1 MARLIGLM
9 ATWLLTMSAFAG
21 NNGLS
26 IHYHINM
33 TRTETDSFYV
43 TLDVSGFKSDTTV
56 FQFASTAPGTYQ
68 IMDVGRFVGS
78 FRAFDAAN
86 KPLKVER
93 RGTNQYAIYNARSLA
108 KLTYQVEDTYD
119 TMIKEF
125 PIYVMA
131 GSNLEKDNAVVNGQM
146 VCGYFHG
153 HQSNPIRISFEYPKD
168 WTVGSALDMNKNEY
182 VADTFDRLVD
192 SPTLLGK
199 LTHAEM
205 KVGGT
210 KVDIYSY
217 SENDKIKADDLV
229 PEMKKMIMAA
239 DQFLKGLPVKRYT
252 FLFHFRA
259 NPGPVFGAWEHSYAS
274 LYVIPEGDPQKTAP
288 GVVSIAAHEFFHIVT
303 PLNIHSEIIEEFNYI
318 KPVASQHLWLY
329 EGTTE
334 WASDFMQVRSGQ
346 MSDTELMN
354 QISLKLQ
361 NNDQYD
367 PDLSL
372 VELSLGSFEKY
383 VDQYQ
388 NIYDKGALTAMFL
401 DMRLLEL
408 SKGKKG
414 LRDIVNTLAKKYGPK
429 KAFPESQFFDIFV
442 EMTYPEIR
450 DYIDQYIKGSKPLP
464 VKEYLAKAGYEYIP
478 SQKSGVFVTSRGK
491 FDFGAYNNQIVVRNV
506 DPTDSVNMQS
516 GLKDGDVML
525 RIAYNGTEVSIL
537 DARFSTLMSS
547 MHIGDP
553 FAWIVKRDNKEV
565 KLEANV
571 GRREIIETHKIIP
584 MVTLTKEQEQF
595 RKWWLTNQ

>member
-1 MARLIGLM
+1 MARLIGL
-9 ATWLLTMSAFAG
+9 LTACFLTVSAFAG
-21 NNGLS
+21 NDGLS
-26 IHYHINM
+26 IHYHVNM
-33 TRTETDSFYV
+33 TRIETDSFYV
-43 TLDVSGFKSDTTV
+43 TLDVSGFKSDTAV

-68 IMDVGRFVGS
+68 VMDVGRFVGS
-78 FRAFDAAN
+78 FHAFDAAG
-86 KPLKVER
+86 KPLVVER
-93 RGTNQYAIYNARSLA
+93 RGTNQYAIFRARSLA

-119 TMIKEF
+119 TSIKEF

-146 VCGYFHG
+146 VFGYFHG
-153 HQSNPIRISFEYPKD
+153 YQSNPIRIRFEYPKD
-168 WTVGSALDMNKNEY
+168 WTVGSALNADKNEY

-229 PEMKKMIMAA
+229 PEMKKMITAA

-259 NPGPVFGAWEHSYAS
+259 NPGPVYGAWEHSYAS
-274 LYVIPEGDPQKTAP
+274 LYVIPEGDAPSTAA

-354 QISLKLQ
+354 QISQKLQ

-367 PDLSL
+367 PNVSL

-414 LRDIVNTLAKKYGPK
+414 LRDVINTLAKKYGPK
-429 KAFPESQFFDIFV
+429 KAFPEDKFFDIFV

-450 DYIDQYIKGSKPLP
+450 DYIDQYIKGSKALP

-478 SQKSGVFVTSRGK
+478 SQKTGVFAKSRGK

-506 DPTDSVNMQS
+506 DPADSVNMQS

-525 RIAYNGTEVSIL
+525 RMAYNGAEVSIL
-537 DARFSTLMSS
+537 DPRFPTVMSTMQV
-547 MHIGDP
+547 GDP
-553 FAWIVKRDNKEV
+553 FAWIVQRGGQEL
-565 KLEANV
+565 KLQANV

-595 RKWWLTNQ
+595 RKWWLTNL